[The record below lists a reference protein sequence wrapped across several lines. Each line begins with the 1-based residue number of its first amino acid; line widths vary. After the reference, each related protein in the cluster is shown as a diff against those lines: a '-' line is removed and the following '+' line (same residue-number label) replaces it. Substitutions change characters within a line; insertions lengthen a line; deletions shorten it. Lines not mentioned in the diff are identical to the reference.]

1 MPYTKSKIYYKYLNP
16 SSQKLIIFLH
26 GLASSLNYFYAVAT
40 RLSKKYGCLLVDIPG
55 AGRSYVPESI
65 TIKEIGLIVLLT
77 VEELGISEKKCV
89 VVSHSYLGLVV
100 NYLAAKHT
108 DEIRI
113 SGSVLISPIHPAK
126 SLKVDVEQ
134 IIEDLRLES
143 DMEQTA
149 DDVLA
154 SSLGSKC
161 SELKKAFVRELVLRQ
176 PPKGYLANCGA
187 LASACSHEEEF
198 RCFYSKNVAP
208 ALVILGQEDEY
219 AEESTGIVA
228 SALKNKKVVKLDGV
242 GRWAAIEDD
251 ERVLKGIQEF
261 LTDMGF

>member
-1 MPYTKSKIYYKYLNP
+1 MPYTKSEIYYKFLNP
-16 SSQKLIIFLH
+16 NSPKLIIFLH
-26 GLASSLNYFYAVAT
+26 GLACSLNFFYAVAT
-40 RLSKKYGCLLVDIPG
+40 RLSENYGCLLIDIPG

-65 TIKEIGLIVLLT
+65 TIKEIGLMVLLV
-77 VEELGISEKKCV
+77 VEELRLSEKNSV

-113 SGSVLISPIHPAK
+113 SGSVLISPIHPTK
-126 SLKVDVEQ
+126 SLKVQIEQ
-134 IIEDLRLES
+134 VIENLRLES
-143 DMEQTA
+143 DMEQFA
-149 DDVLA
+149 DIVLA

-161 SELKKAFVRELVLRQ
+161 SELKKAFVRELVLGQ

-198 RCFYSKNVAP
+198 RGFYSENVAP

-219 AEESTGIVA
+219 DEESAEIVA
-228 SALKNKKVVKLDGV
+228 GALKNAKKVQLEGT

-251 ERVLKGIQEF
+251 ERVWKEILEF
-261 LTDMGF
+261 LTEIGF